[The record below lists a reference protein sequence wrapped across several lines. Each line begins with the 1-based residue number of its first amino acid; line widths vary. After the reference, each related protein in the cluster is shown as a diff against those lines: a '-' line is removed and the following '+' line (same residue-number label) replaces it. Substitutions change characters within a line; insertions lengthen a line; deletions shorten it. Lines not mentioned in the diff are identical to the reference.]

1 MVFINLEL
9 GINNEGER
17 KLASLQS
24 VFETID
30 VSMVKFEGESYINIV
45 DSKVSANCC
54 VFIYPSA
61 DFCAV
66 QTM

>member
-1 MVFINLEL
+1 MVSVVFINLEL

-30 VSMVKFEGESYINIV
+30 VSMVKFEGESYIQYC
-45 DSKVSANCC
+45 A
-54 VFIYPSA
+54 FIIKFIPIS
-61 DFCAV
+61 
-66 QTM
+66 